1 MTRLRTEK
9 AKGFLAEAA
18 AGFLLPPIFGG
29 SAALA
34 ILLGKLYLAAVLAA
48 LGFGIFLRFK
58 RGRVDESG
66 NRD

>member
-1 MTRLRTEK
+1 MRLRTGK
-9 AKGFLAEAA
+9 TKGLLAEAA
-18 AGFLLPPIFGG
+18 AGLVVPPLFGG

-34 ILLGKLYLAAVLAA
+34 ILLGKLYLAVVLAA